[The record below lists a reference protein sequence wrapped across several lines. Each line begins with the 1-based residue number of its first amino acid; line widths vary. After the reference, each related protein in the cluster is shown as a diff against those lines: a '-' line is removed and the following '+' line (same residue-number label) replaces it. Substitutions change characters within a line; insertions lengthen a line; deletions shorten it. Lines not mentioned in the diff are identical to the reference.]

1 MIKFVALYRV
11 PDDPE
16 RFDEA
21 YFSGHLPLVGKT
33 PGLERTEVGRV
44 VKMIAGEPSYH
55 LMAEM
60 YFADRDALRT
70 ALRSPEWAASG
81 TNLGSFGGLELA
93 TMFTMEIVD
102 PSTGRP

>member
-16 RFDEA
+16 RFDES
-21 YFSGHLPLVGKT
+21 YFASHLPLIAKT

-44 VKMIAGEPSYH
+44 VRMMAGEPSYY

-60 YFADRDALRT
+60 YFADKDVLRAALK
-70 ALRSPEWAASG
+70 SPEWAASG
-81 TNLGSFGGLELA
+81 ANLASFGGLELA
-93 TMFTMEIVD
+93 TMFTVEPVD
-102 PSTGRP
+102 PATGRP